1 MPLTSREKNGN
12 CLLYEHILLASK
24 EMALTTG
31 KSTLQRKKCIFEA
44 GTQPAFSF
52 RKSHKWNQ
60 NSCGGN
66 MKLCIR
72 RLGFLIPHLIL
83 STFHAG
89 IRKIFLRLVLV
100 NSPHLFCFF
109 PLSSFL
115 HLSPLDFFQW
125 HICCSKAVVLRK
137 IVIWSP
143 LRYAMEAAPHSE
155 LGPDLGMC
163 GRPPIHTVGVVWWT
177 SGRSGEQQ
185 PIQVTFDAPMSS
197 AALPALASWWKFC
210 NEIRIVKALCV
221 SEICWRWKGR
231 AEAPEMGQVLQ
242 SACNTSRPKN

>member
-1 MPLTSREKNGN
+1 MVIACCE
-12 CLLYEHILLASK
+12 YEHILLASK

-52 RKSHKWNQ
+52 GKSHKWNQ

-72 RLGFLIPHLIL
+72 RLVFLIPHLIL

-100 NSPHLFCFF
+100 NSPQLFFF
-109 PLSSFL
+109 FSLSSFL

-125 HICCSKAVVLRK
+125 CICCSKAGVLRK
-137 IVIWSP
+137 MVIRPP

-155 LGPDLGMC
+155 LGPEFGMC
-163 GRPPIHTVGVVWWT
+163 ERPLIHTVVV
-177 SGRSGEQQ
+177 
-185 PIQVTFDAPMSS
+185 V
-197 AALPALASWWKFC
+197 
-210 NEIRIVKALCV
+210 
-221 SEICWRWKGR
+221 
-231 AEAPEMGQVLQ
+231 
-242 SACNTSRPKN
+242 